1 MSRAA
6 YTSPLRISPRDEVLA
21 VFPSLCLI
29 LLDEAVECSGL
40 KKSGDLDY
48 YRVGAAHVNRS
59 FDRFGPQFPFFKMNI
74 NCSF

>member
-59 FDRFGPQFPFFKMNI
+59 FDRFGPQFPFVKMNI

>member
-1 MSRAA
+1 MSHAA

-29 LLDEAVECSGL
+29 LLHEAVECSGL

-74 NCSF
+74 NCSY